1 MARQADAIDD
11 ALAVQPVTRLDRDP
25 LAVRQDVLRAELVRT
40 GQAVALNLIAAEAIG
55 GVGDERRRGD
65 IAPAILGLAAGE
77 RALVA
82 RSEEHTPELPSLMRI
97 SYAVFCLK
105 KKITQKIHSMN
116 YMNTTQSQL
125 KSAQY

>member
-1 MARQADAIDD
+1 MARQADAIYD
-11 ALAVQPVTRLDRDP
+11 ALAGQPVTPLDRDP

-82 RSEEHTPELPSLMRI
+82 GELRLRTARFAIAEHRIELRAFEPQVEFAHRCGVRSEATTPGLQSL
-97 SYAVFCLK
+97 
-105 KKITQKIHSMN
+105 
-116 YMNTTQSQL
+116 
-125 KSAQY
+125 